1 MSYRART
8 RNPASRFPGSWG
20 RISALAG
27 LAALTLAVAACGS
40 SGSTSSSTSAPTGSA
55 SASGAAAGLPAGT
68 PGQGKPTITIGDK
81 NFSEENLIGDLYQLA
96 LQAKGY
102 TVAMKANIGSS
113 EVIDSA
119 FSSGQINLYPEYTGE
134 ILAAVAHQ
142 TGQTTSAQQSWQQA
156 KAFEE
161 QNRGATL
168 LPQTPFQDTDVV
180 IVKPSFAAKYHL
192 TSIGNLSNVGPH
204 GKGVSWAAQPPDRT
218 RYAGLVGMQQA
229 YGLTSVAFDG
239 VDVGLTYNALDS
251 GSVNSAD
258 AFSTDGQLTTGK
270 YVALQDPKHIMGFQH
285 IAPVVKKSLL
295 ASEGPAFAQTLNW
308 VDSLL
313 TQQAILQMNA
323 AIQLRHIDPGVVA
336 RQFLAA
342 NGLAS

>member
-1 MSYRART
+1 MSYRAST
-8 RNPASRFPGSWG
+8 RNHASRFPGPRG
-20 RISALAG
+20 RICALAG
-27 LAALTLAVAACGS
+27 LAALALTAAACGS
-40 SGSTSSSTSAPTGSA
+40 SGSTSSPASAPTGSA
-55 SASGAAAGLPAGT
+55 SASGAAAGWPAGT
-68 PGQGKPTITIGDK
+68 PGKGKPPITIGDK

-102 TVAMKANIGSS
+102 TVNMKANIGSS

-142 TGQTTSAQQSWQQA
+142 TGQTTSAQQTWQQA

-161 QNRGATL
+161 ANRGATL
-168 LPQTPFQDTDVV
+168 LPQTPFQDVDVV
-180 IVKPSFAAKYHL
+180 IVKPAFAAKYHL
-192 TSIGNLSNVGPH
+192 KTIADLNNVGSH

-229 YGLTSVAFDG
+229 YGLTGVAFDG

-251 GSVNSAD
+251 GSVDSAD
-258 AFSTDGQLTTGK
+258 AFSTDGQLATGK
-270 YVALQDPKHIMGFQH
+270 YVALADPRHIMGFQH
-285 IAPVVKKSLL
+285 VAPVVKKSLL
-295 ASEGPAFAQTLNW
+295 TSEGPAFAQTLDW
-308 VDSLL
+308 VDTLL

-323 AIQLRHIDPGVVA
+323 AIQLHHIDPGVVA
-336 RQFLAA
+336 RQFLTA
-342 NGLAS
+342 NGLTS